1 MNRYQLLLRNL
12 VMAQMLLHNTDP
24 NVGGGGG
31 GGQDPAAAFQNALKK
46 KNDDALA
53 LASQL
58 FDENFSYRTQIR
70 ELKTKVPKEGDIV
83 LTGDEAKEYQSFKA
97 LNVKADDA
105 KKAIDSV
112 STLEKQNKELAGMEA
127 LRELADIG
135 LDGSKLKLSVLKDQI
150 QTKFPD
156 AVISFKDEKDKDGK
170 AVRTAYI
177 KKSEKDSEQNFT
189 DFANAELADYLP
201 SLKVSNEAP
210 TQTFTGNTPDPK
222 ATGGH
227 VSVFDKIRDEA
238 KAKTEAGK
246 PVPGMDIDSRFGRP
260 ATAA

>member
-1 MNRYQLLLRNL
+1 MPD
-12 VMAQMLLHNTDP
+12 DP
-24 NVGGGGG
+24 TPNPN
-31 GGQDPAAAFQNALKK
+31 PAAAFQALLEKHQK
-46 KNDDALA
+46 DGVA
-53 LASQL
+53 LASTL
-58 FDENFSYRTQIR
+58 FDENFKLRESNR
-70 ELKTKVPKEGDIV
+70 ELKKKIPAEGSVV
-83 LTGDEAKEYQSFKA
+83 LTGDDAAEYQAFKA
-97 LNVKADDA
+97 LDIKADA
-105 KKAIDSV
+105 VKKAMDSLPE
-112 STLEKQNKELAGMEA
+112 LEKKNKELAGMES

-170 AVRTAYI
+170 AVRTAFI

-189 DFANAELADYLP
+189 EFANAELADYLP
-201 SLKVSNEAP
+201 SLKVSNEAT